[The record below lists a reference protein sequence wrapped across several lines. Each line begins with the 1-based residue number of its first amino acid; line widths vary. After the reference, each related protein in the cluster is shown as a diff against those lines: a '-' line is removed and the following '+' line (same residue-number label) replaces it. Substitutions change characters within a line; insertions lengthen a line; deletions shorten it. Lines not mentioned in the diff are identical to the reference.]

1 MRRFSALQDEGGTS
15 LEYAILLAL
24 VIVGGGVILL
34 LSL

>member
-1 MRRFSALQDEGGTS
+1 MRRFIASREEGGTS

-24 VIVGGGVILL
+24 VIVGGVILL